1 MNIKGLIQ
9 IACNLLPEQRK
20 QQVQQALARA
30 EEILANRQ
38 VNSAADARKVLNEL
52 GVQGGFIEK
61 LMNFTNS
68 PLANTLFN
76 VGGINKNGLLNDL
89 ESLKGG
95 NTTPQ
100 IKPAI
105 SDDLSRFRADLARLS
120 KKEK

>member
-1 MNIKGLIQ
+1 MNIKNLIQ

-20 QQVQQALARA
+20 RQVQQALARA

-68 PLANTLFN
+68 PLANTLL
-76 VGGINKNGLLNDL
+76 GGINKNGLLNDL

-95 NTTPQ
+95 NATPQ
-100 IKPAI
+100 VKPAI
-105 SDDLSRFRADLARLS
+105 SDDLGRFRADLARLA

>member
-1 MNIKGLIQ
+1 MNIKNLIQ

-38 VNSAADARKVLNEL
+38 VNNAADAKKVLNEL

-95 NTTPQ
+95 NATPQ
-100 IKPAI
+100 VKPAI
-105 SDDLSRFRADLARLS
+105 SDDLGRFRADLARLS